1 MISRDLENVIAKSLF
16 KGKAITLLGA
26 RQTGKTTLVKSIV
39 KQANVETL
47 WLSGDDYLAR
57 QELGKHS
64 TSHLKSIIG
73 KHKLLVI
80 DEAQYIDNIGLTIK
94 IIVDNIP
101 DVQVIATGSSS
112 FELSNALNEPLTG
125 RKFEYM
131 LYPVSYTELVQH
143 NGLIAEKGLLERRLV
158 YGSYPEIS
166 ISQGNEKELLQMLT
180 SSYLYKDLFIHQ
192 QIKKPQ
198 LIEKLVKA
206 LALQVCSEVSYNE
219 LAQTVG
225 ADIQTVEKYIDML
238 EKAFIIFRLYSL
250 SRNLRNE
257 IKKSRKIY
265 FYDNGI
271 RNAVIGNYTPVEG
284 RTDVGVLW
292 ENYFIAE
299 RQKFLHYNKLY
310 TNRYFWRNHAQQEID
325 YIEERGGYLRAFE
338 LKWNPKKKG
347 RFSKSFTNAYPESLT
362 YTVNKEN
369 FEPFLNGENEKDELN

>member
-1 MISRDLENVIAKSLF
+1 M
-16 KGKAITLLGA
+16 
-26 RQTGKTTLVKSIV
+26 
-39 KQANVETL
+39 
-47 WLSGDDYLAR
+47 
-57 QELGKHS
+57 
-64 TSHLKSIIG
+64 
-73 KHKLLVI
+73 LVI

-101 DVQVIATGSSS
+101 DIQVIATGSSA
-112 FELSNALNEPLTG
+112 FELANALNEPLTG

-131 LYPVSYTELVQH
+131 LYPVSYNELVNH
-143 NGLIAEKGLLERRLV
+143 NGLIAEKGLLEHRLV
-158 YGSYPEIS
+158 YGSYPEIAS
-166 ISQGNEKELLQMLT
+166 SPGEEKELLQLIA

-198 LIEKLVKA
+198 LIEKLTKA

-219 LAQTVG
+219 LAQIVG

-257 IKKSRKIY
+257 LKRARKIY

-271 RNAVIGNYTPVEG
+271 RNTIIGNYSPISA
-284 RTDVGVLW
+284 RTDAGALW

-325 YIEERGGYLRAFE
+325 YIEDRGGHFACL
-338 LKWNPKKKG
+338 
-347 RFSKSFTNAYPESLT
+347 
-362 YTVNKEN
+362 
-369 FEPFLNGENEKDELN
+369 

>member
-1 MISRDLENVIAKSLF
+1 MIKRELESVINKKLF
-16 KGKAITLLGA
+16 KGKAIVLLGP

-39 KQANVETL
+39 QESNIETL

-57 QELGKHS
+57 HELGKHS
-64 TSHLKSIIG
+64 LSHLRSIIG
-73 KHKLLVI
+73 KHKMLVV
-80 DEAQYIDNIGLTIK
+80 DEAQNIDNIGLTLK

-112 FELSNALNEPLTG
+112 FELGNVLNEPLTG

-131 LYPVSYTELVQH
+131 LYPVSYYELVQH
-143 NGLIAEKGLLERRLV
+143 NGLIAEKGLLGHRMV
-158 YGSYPEIS
+158 YGSYPEVAS
-166 ISQGNEKELLQMLT
+166 SQGEEKELLQLLA

-198 LIEKLVKA
+198 LIEKLTKA
-206 LALQVCSEVSYNE
+206 LALQVSSEVSYNE
-219 LAQTVG
+219 LARTIG

-238 EKAFIIFRLYSL
+238 EKAFIVFRLHSL

-257 IKKSRKIY
+257 LKRARKIY

-271 RNAVIGNYTPVEG
+271 RNTIIGNYSPLSS
-284 RTDVGVLW
+284 RTDVGALW
-292 ENYFIAE
+292 ENYFVAE
-299 RQKFLHYNKLY
+299 RQKFLQYNKLY

-325 YIEERGGYLRAFE
+325 YIEDRGGKLRAFE

-347 RFSKSFTNAYPESLT
+347 FFSKSFLNAYPDSEQHLI
-362 YTVNKEN
+362 NKEN
-369 FEPFLNGENEKDELN
+369 FAPFLNGEHDKDELN